1 MCAWEAPGLAGD
13 PAAAGPGDE
22 RGQRLLAPE
31 GTVERS
37 FALAVRLRAGQALY
51 GAGQTG
57 DAVFVLHRGLVK
69 ETLEANEGE
78 RVVRLIGVAGV
89 TGLAALLGEPH
100 RHSAQVVGDG
110 EACRVPVTRL
120 RERIR
125 SDPQGAFALLAH
137 WQGAL
142 DDTDHIIAA
151 FATGPARA
159 RLARYILFLLDTLD
173 AQARLRRQEAA
184 ELIGVT
190 PVSVTRLIGE
200 FKREGLVRENGLQL
214 LVDCDRLRL
223 VRLAGGASGA
233 NGASGAS
240 VTGDAGEP
248 SAAIDEGGPDS
259 AGSPG
264 GAAAAARV
272 GRAPVGRLDDQVAAA
287 ARES

>member
-1 MCAWEAPGLAGD
+1 LASD
-13 PAAAGPGDE
+13 PAAARPGNE
-22 RGQRLLAPE
+22 RGQRLPAPE
-31 GTVERS
+31 GSVERS

-69 ETLEANEGE
+69 ETLEADEGE

-159 RLARYILFLLDTLD
+159 RLARYILFLLDTLG

-200 FKREGLVRENGLQL
+200 FKRDGLVRENGLQL
-214 LVDCDRLRL
+214 VDCDRLRL
-223 VRLAGGASGA
+223 ARLAGGAS
-233 NGASGAS
+233 GASGAS

-248 SAAIDEGGPDS
+248 SAATDEGGPDS
-259 AGSPG
+259 AGSLG
-264 GAAAAARV
+264 GAAAARV
-272 GRAPVGRLDDQVAAA
+272 GRAPAGRLDDQVVAA